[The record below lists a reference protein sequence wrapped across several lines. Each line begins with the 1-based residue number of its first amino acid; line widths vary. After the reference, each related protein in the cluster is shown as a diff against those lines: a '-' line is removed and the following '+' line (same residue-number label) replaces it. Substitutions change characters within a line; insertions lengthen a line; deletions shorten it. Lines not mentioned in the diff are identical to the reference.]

1 MNPQQIW
8 QAVLGELELTL
19 SKANFTTWF
28 KNTFIGEC
36 TENGDVI
43 VCVPSTFY
51 KTWLERRFHQ
61 TLIKMI
67 EKISGL
73 PIKTLQFKVDA
84 GKNTLIL
91 TPVSQKTAEVVEEK
105 TTQTHIKEKQNTSL
119 EFSTPYYTFASP
131 QTPHNTKNDAGGVE
145 NLSNLSQNNTQ
156 FDNITI
162 TSYNLNPKNIFENF
176 VVGRG
181 NELAHAASQAV
192 ASRPGVAYNPL
203 FIYGGVGLGK
213 THLLQAIGNQILS
226 KDKTKKVIYTSAERF
241 MNEYVHLVVRSG
253 KGKEFKD
260 LYRNVDLLIIDDIQF
275 ISGKEG
281 TQEEFF
287 HTFNA
292 LHQNNKQVVI
302 SSDRPP
308 KAIKLLESRLQSR
321 FEWGM
326 IADIAPPDFETR
338 IAILESKCKEKCY
351 SLQKNIVTLVAELVQ
366 NNVRE
371 LEGAL
376 NKIIAYHELKNTPP
390 SEELV
395 RSLISNLENYASR
408 RVLSPKHVIQTIALF
423 YGVTIDDLLGK
434 SREKRLAYPRQIIMF
449 LLREE
454 MKLSFPTIGEELG
467 GRDHTTAMHACDKIK
482 KEVESVSR
490 VRETITQLKQQ
501 IYTA

>member
-1 MNPQQIW
+1 MSPQQIW
-8 QAVLGELELTL
+8 QVILGELELTL

-28 KNTFIGEC
+28 KNTFIGEF
-36 TENGDVI
+36 TEHGDVV

-61 TLIKMI
+61 TLIKLI
-67 EKISGL
+67 EKTSGK
-73 PIKTLQFKVDA
+73 PIRTLNFKVGT
-84 GKNTLIL
+84 GKTNLPFVVNNTDQNSL
-91 TPVSQKTAEVVEEK
+91 TETQPEEK
-105 TTQTHIKEKQNTSL
+105 PSL
-119 EFSTPYYTFASP
+119 VEFKIPNYTFA
-131 QTPHNTKNDAGGVE
+131 TPPSTLPINQNTI
-145 NLSNLSQNNTQ
+145 NNTQ
-156 FDNITI
+156 
-162 TSYNLNPKNIFENF
+162 TSSNFSQKNEFSVLDTSLVSYTLNPKHTFEGF
-176 VVGRG
+176 VVGKG
-181 NELAHAASQAV
+181 SELAHAAAQAV
-192 ASRPGVAYNPL
+192 AARPGEAYNPL

-213 THLLQAIGNQILS
+213 THLMQAIGNSVLAKDTS
-226 KDKTKKVIYTSAERF
+226 KRVIYTSSERF
-241 MNEYVHLVVRSG
+241 TNEYIHSIRSG

-275 ISGKEG
+275 ISGKES

-287 HTFNA
+287 HTFNT

-308 KAIKLLESRLQSR
+308 KAIKLLESRLLSR

-326 IADIAPPDFETR
+326 IADVAPPDLETR
-338 IAILESKCKEKCY
+338 IAILEAKCKEKAY
-351 SLQKNIVTLVAELVQ
+351 NLEKKIVTLIAELVQ

-390 SEELV
+390 TEGLV

-408 RVLSPKHVIQTIALF
+408 KILSPKYVLQVISSF
-423 YGVTIDDLLGK
+423 YGVALEDLLGK
-434 SREKRLAYPRQIIMF
+434 SREKRLAYPRQIIMY

-454 MKLSFPTIGEELG
+454 MKLSFPTIGDELG
-467 GRDHTTAMHACDKIK
+467 GRDHTTAMHACDKIRR
-482 KEVESVSR
+482 EIDSSSR

-501 IYTA
+501 LYAA